1 MPSVLML
8 STDFLLREKG
18 GGGGGVGVIEDFNLQ
33 MEDLSERGGLI
44 RAFTVSMKHFSH
56 Y

>member
-8 STDFLLREKG
+8 STDFLLREK

-33 MEDLSERGGLI
+33 MEDLSERGG
-44 RAFTVSMKHFSH
+44 A

>member
-18 GGGGGVGVIEDFNLQ
+18 GGGWGLLKISISRWRTYQRGG
-33 MEDLSERGGLI
+33 RGLI

>member
-1 MPSVLML
+1 MHAFCFNAQYRLFVEGE
-8 STDFLLREKG
+8 RRRG
-18 GGGGGVGVIEDFNLQ
+18 GGVIEDFNLQ
-33 MEDLSERGGLI
+33 MEDLSERGGGLI